1 DAALPPT
8 WSRAN
13 PVDIVGDAD
22 AERYAAALEALIE
35 DRENDAI
42 LVLNVP
48 TMLASPVDTAARVSS
63 LVRSYRAGSARP
75 KPVFAVWIGADRAA
89 LDAFEAA
96 EIPHFDTESDAIR
109 GFMDL
114 ARYSEAQEHLMATPP
129 SLPEHFAP
137 DWEAARRVI
146 GAALADER
154 SWLDPI
160 EIGLLFAAS
169 FASTVSGELPP
180 NAGHRHGIGLGT
192 GLQVTI
198 MASQVVTG
206 ETLGCLR
213 HRWTDLI

>member
-1 DAALPPT
+1 MAAGVGVLAIDRLVDLGGAVAELSPGARARLDAALPPT

-89 LDAFEAA
+89 LD
-96 EIPHFDTESDAIR
+96 
-109 GFMDL
+109 
-114 ARYSEAQEHLMATPP
+114 
-129 SLPEHFAP
+129 
-137 DWEAARRVI
+137 
-146 GAALADER
+146 
-154 SWLDPI
+154 
-160 EIGLLFAAS
+160 
-169 FASTVSGELPP
+169 
-180 NAGHRHGIGLGT
+180 
-192 GLQVTI
+192 
-198 MASQVVTG
+198 
-206 ETLGCLR
+206 
-213 HRWTDLI
+213 